1 MFVARRDLVHARGR
15 FALMTAVVVLITV
28 LVGLLSGLTNGLAR
42 ESTSAVLGLHTDRLV
57 FSGSSPSFASSRVP
71 SSAGIDGD
79 PLGFATT
86 RAAAGATMTPV
97 TAIGLEPGTSVA
109 PDANGVAHGKV
120 VLAEGA
126 ASSLGAKAGDTIRVG
141 TDDFVVAEVHGEAS
155 FSHVPAV
162 WMDLKDWQKVTGA
175 GDAATVVATDQRSA
189 VPPRYTAVP
198 LADSVQ
204 AIGSYAAE
212 NGSLQLIRGFLFVI
226 SALVIGAFFTVW
238 TIQRAPDIAVL
249 KALGASTGYLLKDA
263 IGQAVVLLLGG
274 TLVGGLVVL
283 AVGTA
288 AAGRVPFVLDL
299 ATLALPL
306 LILNVLGIAGA
317 ALAVRRVTSID
328 PLTALGS
335 AR

>member
-1 MFVARRDLVHARGR
+1 MFVAWRDLVHARGR

-42 ESTSAVLGLHTDRLV
+42 ESTSAVLGLQTKSLV
-57 FSGSSPSFASSRVP
+57 FSGDSPSFAFSRVP
-71 SSAGIDGD
+71 SSADISGE

-86 RAAAGATMTPV
+86 RASVRAATAPV
-97 TAIGLEPGTSVA
+97 TAIGVEPGTDVA
-109 PDANGVAHGKV
+109 PDATGIAPGKV
-120 VLAEGA
+120 VLADKA
-126 ASSLGAKAGDTIRVG
+126 ADELGASVGDRVRIG
-141 TDDFVVAEVHGEAS
+141 TDRFEVTAIRGDAS

-162 WMDLKDWQKVTGA
+162 WVALTDWQSVTGA
-175 GDAATVVATDQRSA
+175 GDVATVVATDSDGA
-189 VPPRYTAVP
+189 VPAGYTEVP
-198 LADSVQ
+198 LADSVG
-204 AIGSYAAE
+204 AIGSYTSE

-238 TIQRAPDIAVL
+238 TIQRSPDIAVL
-249 KALGASTGYLLKDA
+249 KALGASTGYVLKDA

-274 TLVGGLVVL
+274 TVLGGLIVL
-283 AVGTA
+283 LAGTF
-288 AAGRVPFVLDL
+288 AAGRVPFALDM
-299 ATLALPL
+299 ATLGLPL